1 MPCKRKIIAE
11 NRGRNDGESFIP
23 LMILVMVHKIF
34 YIHVDSIYLAL
45 YTAPTRFLWFIVQQ
59 QLV

>member
-1 MPCKRKIIAE
+1 MPQQKK

-45 YTAPTRFLWFIVQQ
+45 YTVPTRFLWFIVQQ